1 MLKIQLCITGI
12 NYMLSYLKK
21 KTAVYI
27 LIIFHVLLYFDQ
39 INATLVSIRDLFQK
53 QQQNRSKANFQ
64 TFCIVKMR
72 CIQDVKVYRFT
83 ENGRNAHKTT
93 CKAPQV
99 STKLEKTP
107 FIKVDKCIRLA

>member
-1 MLKIQLCITGI
+1 MNKLHVKLF
-12 NYMLSYLKK
+12 KK
-21 KTAVYI
+21 ENSCLHFNNISCSTV
-27 LIIFHVLLYFDQ
+27 FDQ

-53 QQQNRSKANFQ
+53 QQNRSKANIH

-99 STKLEKTP
+99 STELDKT
-107 FIKVDKCIRLA
+107 IHKNRQMYKTCIT